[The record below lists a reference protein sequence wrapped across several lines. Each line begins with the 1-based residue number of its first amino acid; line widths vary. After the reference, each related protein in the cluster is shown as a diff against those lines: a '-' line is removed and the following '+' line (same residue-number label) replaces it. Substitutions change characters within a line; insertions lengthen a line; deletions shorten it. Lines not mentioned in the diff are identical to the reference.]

1 VFIVTSSTSTNKQP
15 CLIDRPFL
23 RGARITNATATCD
36 PTNPNLTD
44 LIQLVRVGD
53 LPSEDAALV
62 EDITIISN
70 EDYPDNS
77 GVRTADIGLYVYAPN
92 QAAPST
98 SAALMVGRFEVGLS
112 GSTFGYP
119 LPVQLFAVNAP
130 VPQTGDTALV
140 APIQIGKG
148 EGLYLEKGY
157 ILCAGYI
164 GNGPTSVSGGL
175 SSSGI
180 TMWAQGGFY

>member
-1 VFIVTSSTSTNKQP
+1 MFIVTSSTSTNKQP
-15 CLIDRPFL
+15 CLIGRPFL

-44 LIQLVRVGD
+44 LVQLVRVGD

>member
-1 VFIVTSSTSTNKQP
+1 MSSTSTNKQP

-23 RGARITNATATCD
+23 RGARINSSTGTCN

-62 EDITIISN
+62 EDITIVSN

-77 GVRTADIGLYVYAPN
+77 GIRTADIGLYVYAPN

-119 LPVQLFAVNAP
+119 QSVQLFGINAP
-130 VPQTGDTALV
+130 VPQVGNTELV
-140 APIQIGKG
+140 APIQLGKG

-164 GNGPTSVSGGL
+164 GNGPASISGGL
-175 SSSGI
+175 SPSGI
-180 TMWAQGGFY
+180 TIFAQGGFY

>member
-1 VFIVTSSTSTNKQP
+1 MASTSTNKQP
-15 CLIDRPFL
+15 CLVDRPFL
-23 RGARITNATATCD
+23 RGARITSATQTCD

-70 EDYPDNS
+70 EDYPNN
-77 GVRTADIGLYVYAPN
+77 GGNRTADIGLYVYAPN
-92 QAAPST
+92 QSAPST
-98 SAALMVGRFEVGLS
+98 SSALMVGRFEVGLS
-112 GSTFGYP
+112 GDTFGYP

-130 VPQTGDTALV
+130 VPQVGDTAII

-175 SSSGI
+175 SPSGI
-180 TMWAQGGFY
+180 TIWAQGGFY

>member
-1 VFIVTSSTSTNKQP
+1 MSSTSTNKAP
-15 CLIDRPFL
+15 ALIDRPFL
-23 RGARITNATATCD
+23 RGAKLNSGTQTSD

-53 LPSEDAALV
+53 LPSEDAAFV

-77 GVRTADIGLYVYAPN
+77 GRRTCDIGLYVYAPN
-92 QAAPST
+92 QSAPST
-98 SAALMVGRFEVGLS
+98 SAALMIGRFEVGLS

-119 LPVQLFAVNAP
+119 LPIQLFGVSAP
-130 VPQTGDTALV
+130 VPQVGDTGIV
-140 APIQIGKG
+140 GPIQIGKG

-157 ILCAGYI
+157 ILCVGYL
-164 GNGPTSVSGGL
+164 GNGPAAVSGGL
-175 SSSGI
+175 SPSGI
-180 TMWAQGGFY
+180 TIFAQGGFY

>member
-1 VFIVTSSTSTNKQP
+1 MSSTSTNKSP

-23 RGARITNATATCD
+23 RGARITSATPVAD

-44 LIQLVRVGD
+44 LVQLVRVGD

-62 EDITIISN
+62 EDIAIVSN

-77 GVRTADIGLYVYAPN
+77 GMRTVDIGFYVYMPN

-98 SAALMVGRFEVGLS
+98 SSALMVGRVEVGLS
-112 GSTFGYP
+112 GSTVGYP
-119 LPVQLFAVNAP
+119 QSVQLLATNAP
-130 VPQTGDTALV
+130 TPQTGNTALA
-140 APIQIGKG
+140 APIELGKS

-157 ILCAGYI
+157 ILCAGYLGE
-164 GNGPTSVSGGL
+164 GNAALSGGL
-175 SSSGI
+175 SPSGI
-180 TMWAQGGFY
+180 TILAQGGFY

>member
-1 VFIVTSSTSTNKQP
+1 VASTSTNKQP

-23 RGARITNATATCD
+23 RGARITSATGTCD

-62 EDITIISN
+62 EDITIVSN

-77 GVRTADIGLYVYAPN
+77 GIRTCDIGLYVYAPN
-92 QAAPST
+92 QSAPST
-98 SAALMVGRFEVGLS
+98 SAGLMVGRVEVGLS
-112 GSTFGYP
+112 GATFGYP
-119 LPVQLFAVNAP
+119 QQIQLFAVNAP
-130 VPQTGDTALV
+130 VPAVGDTALLT
-140 APIQIGKG
+140 PIQIGKG

-175 SSSGI
+175 SPSGI
-180 TMWAQGGFY
+180 TIWAQGGFY